1 MAPDEVQGERTADVG
16 SRHQPQVEPEVPAED
31 PRRVLGRR
39 GEQLAAE
46 YLESM
51 GLVVL
56 SRNWRCREGELDIV
70 ATDGIDRLYFCEVK
84 TRSGE
89 GFGSPAESVTMGKRR
104 KIRRLATIWLS
115 EHRLGSWRA
124 TQFDVISVLW
134 PPQDEPQLRYLP
146 DAF

>member
-1 MAPDEVQGERTADVG
+1 MAPDEVRGGRADLVG
-16 SRHQPQVEPEVPAED
+16 PQQQRRLAPEVPPED
-31 PRRVLGRR
+31 PRRILGRR

-46 YLESM
+46 FLDSM

-89 GFGSPAESVTMGKRR
+89 GFGSPAEAVTLGKRR
-104 KIRRLATIWLS
+104 RIRRLATIWLS
-115 EHRLGSWRA
+115 EHRLGSWKA

-134 PPQDEPQLRYLP
+134 PPDSTPELRYLP